1 MLVRGLSNY
10 LGIGIDARISY
21 SVEKYRQG
29 LKCVNLMLY
38 GCIGL
43 CNFCKWIRPLH
54 EAIDNFSQ
62 TEEGLDEL
70 GSESLEDKT
79 GKALP
84 LLHDKGSILYTQM
97 ESRFT

>member
-1 MLVRGLSNY
+1 MRGLSNY

-29 LKCVNLMLY
+29 LKCINLMLY

-62 TEEGLDEL
+62 MEEGLYEL
-70 GSESLEDKT
+70 GSESLVEKT
-79 GKALP
+79 AKALP
-84 LLHDKGSILYTQM
+84 LLHDKGSFFLIQM
-97 ESRFT
+97 ANKFT